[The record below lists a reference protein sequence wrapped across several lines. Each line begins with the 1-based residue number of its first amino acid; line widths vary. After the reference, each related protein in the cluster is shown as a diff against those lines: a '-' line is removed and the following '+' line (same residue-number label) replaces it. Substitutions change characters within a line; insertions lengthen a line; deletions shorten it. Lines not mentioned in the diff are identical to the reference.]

1 MIYGKA
7 LPRIDNIRWLRR
19 LVGPF
24 PTTAG
29 EILEIARVWN
39 FSQGTIDFLK
49 LFPGDEEFT
58 SEDDFLTR
66 CEELEMLMREEQKMP
81 AEILHSPQG

>member
-24 PTTAG
+24 PTTSG
-29 EILEIARVWN
+29 EILEIARSWN
-39 FSQGTIDFLK
+39 FSRGTIDFLK
-49 LFPGDEEFT
+49 LFPRDEEFT

-66 CEELEMLMREEQKMP
+66 CEEVEMLMREEQKMP
-81 AEILHSPQG
+81 AEVLHSPQG